1 MRRTAIGFALILS
14 STAPAAAPATPGPGP
29 EAACNALAEQTRQA
43 LVLKKQ
49 GLPLDKAIMVL
60 SSHAVPDT
68 VPPEQVALYKER
80 LPGAARFAYVA
91 GMSGDG
97 APQYYVKQCRNGS

>member
-1 MRRTAIGFALILS
+1 MKRKAVGFAMFLS
-14 STAPAAAPATPGPGP
+14 STIPGASLAAPGP
-29 EAACNALAEQTRQA
+29 EAACIALAQQARQA

-49 GLPLDKAIMVL
+49 GLAVDKAIMVL
-60 SSHAVPDT
+60 SSQPVPEA
-68 VPPEQVALYKER
+68 VPPEQVGYYKQQ

-97 APQYYVKQCRNGS
+97 AAQYYVKECRKGS